1 MSSFK
6 MVQKFTVMMLSVIMA
21 VCMTPV
27 STASAAVDATYID
40 ENGVSQTVT
49 ATLIENLTTELTN
62 EWYVVEGH
70 VNTTNLTLKNRHVKL
85 ILTDGCTLTASA
97 TSDKAAI
104 ELFNGNFL
112 TIYSQE
118 LGTGTLT
125 ATGSGRGAGIGGSG
139 GADGSTTGEGQGGQ
153 AGGDSG
159 ALTVVGGRVI
169 ADRIGGGDG
178 GEGISQ
184 NEGKKDGGRGGGG
197 GTITVKGG
205 SLEVSG
211 KVGGGNGGSSQYLR
225 GGDGGRLNGFTVTG
239 GMVNVGSIS
248 GGNGGNGIYE
258 TSLGGGISIAV
269 GIAGNGG
276 SIGSVNISGGSVN
289 VSGKLGGG
297 DAGRTSSHSESPGNG
312 GSGSALTV
320 SGGTVRIS
328 GSIGGG
334 SNSPLFGSSGD
345 HGSCIVTGGSLR
357 APSLRPTPT
366 NGSANGNSTVL
377 ATTVKLG
384 DISSAVAVKH
394 LITGTTYTYGTKDM
408 LTDAEGNLFLW
419 LPDGAVVTQ
428 ANTESAAYSG
438 TVAAGETG
446 TLMEIPS
453 DTEKPTVLSITPTDG
468 ATDVP
473 DSGSISIT
481 FSEVMAPSAGTVS
494 LSREEGSPLILKG
507 GKWSAGNSVYTI
519 PYSSL
524 SYGGV
529 YTITISGF
537 QDLAG
542 NIMEDNS
549 SCSFQVK
556 ILPIY
561 DYVDQAGVASTASA
575 IKIDSATTGLTSG
588 WYAAED
594 SLTLT
599 NLSVS
604 GNVHLIL
611 TNGCAL
617 TVNGTDHNAAVR
629 VTGGS
634 SLTIYG
640 QTLGTGMLTAESAGR
655 GAGIGGNGGVDGLG
669 SSHGESSGTVTING
683 GTVTTNRIGGGD
695 GSDYL
700 FNSGFNGGHGG
711 TVTINGGTVIVSGRI
726 GGGDGGKGTNGA
738 GTGGNGGNGSSL
750 TIRGGNVSVAGKIGG
765 GAAGSGYYRHQFTGA
780 ITYGTAG
787 GAGSCTVTGG
797 SVKVS
802 TMQPT
807 PKNDGGSSVSLT
819 TVTLSGTS
827 TLRTI
832 QAIVTSLP
840 STYGARDMKTDASGK
855 LYLWLPA
862 GASVT
867 TAFSQGSR
875 YTGSIPAG
883 TSGTLVVSGSVPEP
897 PVVSSVV
904 PAHGELD
911 VPVNGSIAVTF
922 NGVMDAWSG
931 SVTLRADDLDTIV
944 LTRGI
949 WSNSGT
955 VYTVSYSGL
964 SYSTEYTVTLSGF
977 QDAYGQD
984 VDSASL
990 VFTTVIP
997 PKSVT
1002 VGAQSGTLICGT
1014 AGSVAFPITVVS
1026 IADGTYS
1033 VTLDGAPD
1041 GVTTGDITIASGS
1054 GTLTVN
1060 ASADTPEGSYTMTA
1074 TIDATVSDSFILTV
1088 SGALPTVDSVS
1099 VSPAAVEVQKGTT
1112 QPFTATVTGTNHPAP
1127 TVTWEV
1133 IDNVSTFTNIDA
1145 SGLLTVGADET
1156 AASLTVRATS
1166 TVDTGISGSATVTVT
1181 EIPAPPVYQISLGY
1195 IFPAAEEGY
1204 NAPPSLTIPV
1214 TNTGNQPTGD
1224 LTVALGGSNHGD
1236 FILSK
1241 TTIDSIAASG
1251 SGGFSVTPKN
1261 SLTAGIYTST
1271 VTVTGE
1277 NGINKSID
1285 ISFTVNSTS
1294 SLPVTGVSLNK
1305 STLGL
1310 TVGVNSTLIATVEPA
1325 NASNTAVSWS
1335 SSDPSVAM
1343 VDNNGA
1349 VTANSVGTAIITV
1362 TTEDGSF
1369 AAACTVTVSE
1379 AAVTTYTVTFDLNGG
1394 TRTGGGQ
1401 LTQTVVHGGSAT
1413 APTVARSGYTFIG
1426 WNQAFDNVTSNLTVT
1441 AAWSQNSSGSDDTG
1455 KSGRGSS
1462 TPSTL
1467 PAARITTDKKPGQ
1480 PTMATMN
1487 LTAAVD
1493 RNGMASVTITEAQ
1506 AKALV
1511 DTAKKYAPARGEAAS
1526 GIGVSITIDLPN
1538 TAKSFSAILSQA
1550 GLESLINAGVKQLE
1564 INSRLVCLTLDLDA
1578 LQEIQKQST
1587 GNVTVTFQPAQNL
1600 SEAAKQLIGTRPVY
1614 DMTVTYVRD
1623 GKTVNITSLGK
1634 GSATLGIPYTPG
1646 QNEATGFLYAIHVDG
1661 NGNTSRIPGSAY
1673 DTNSRRMVFTTNH
1686 FSVYGVG
1693 YTAPSAQFTD
1703 IGTHWAKDSI
1713 DYVAGR
1719 GLFVSSTDGK
1729 FQPDTAITRA
1739 DFVSALGRLS
1749 GVNVSGYQTSSF
1761 TDVIADSY
1769 YLPYVEWAYE
1779 KGIIKGIGNNRFAP
1793 DRAII
1798 REEIAVILQNY
1809 AKATGYKL
1817 PVTREATIFAD
1828 AFDIGANYKS
1838 AVTAMQQAGIMLGE
1852 QNNNFNPKANATRA
1866 EASAMLH
1873 RYIKLTI
1880 NPATAK

>member
-1 MSSFK
+1 
-6 MVQKFTVMMLSVIMA
+6 MLSIIMA
-21 VCMTPV
+21 VSMTPV
-27 STASAAVDATYID
+27 STASAAVEATYID
-40 ENGVSQTVT
+40 ENGVSQTVA
-49 ATLIENLTTELTN
+49 ATVIENATTALTSN
-62 EWYVVEGH
+62 WYVVEGS
-70 VNTTNLTLKNRHVKL
+70 VNTTNLTLVNHHVSL
-85 ILTDGCTLTASA
+85 ILTDGCTLTAGA
-97 TSDKAAI
+97 TGDKAAI
-104 ELFNGNFL
+104 ELFNGNTL
-112 TIYSQE
+112 TIYGQA

-125 ATGSGRGAGIGGSG
+125 ATGSGKGAGIGGSG
-139 GADGSTTGEGQGGQ
+139 GADGSTTGEGQAGQ

-178 GEGISQ
+178 GEGLSQ

-225 GGDGGRLNGFTVTG
+225 GGDGGRLTGFTVTG
-239 GMVNVGSIS
+239 GMVNIGSIS

-258 TSLGGGISIAV
+258 TYLGGFPIAV

-276 SIGSVNISGGSVN
+276 SGGSASISGGSVN

-297 DAGRTSSHSESPGNG
+297 DAGRTSFHSESPGNG

-334 SNSPLFGSSGD
+334 SNSPLFGSSSD

-366 NGSANGNSTVL
+366 NGSANGNNTVL

-384 DISSAVAVKH
+384 DTSGTVAVKH
-394 LITGTTYTYGTKDM
+394 LITGTTYTYGTKDV

-419 LPDGAVVTQ
+419 LPDGAVITQ
-428 ANTESAAYSG
+428 ANTENAAYSG
-438 TVAAGETG
+438 TVAAGENG
-446 TLMEIPS
+446 TLAEIPL
-453 DTEKPTVLSITPTDG
+453 DTEKPTVLSITPTNG
-468 ATDVP
+468 TTDVP
-473 DSGSISIT
+473 DSNSISVT

-494 LSREEGSPLILKG
+494 LSPGEGSPIILTG
-507 GKWSAGNSVYTI
+507 GAWSSSNSVYTI
-519 PYSSL
+519 SYSSL

-542 NIMEDNS
+542 NMMEDNS

-561 DYVDQAGVASTASA
+561 NYVDQAGVASTASA

-611 TNGCAL
+611 TDGCKL
-617 TVNGTDHNAAVR
+617 TINGTDHNAAVR
-629 VTGGS
+629 VSGGS

-640 QTLGTGMLTAESAGR
+640 QTLGTGALTAESAGR
-655 GAGIGGNGGVDGLG
+655 GAGIGGNGGVDGFG
-669 SSHGESSGTVTING
+669 SSHGESSGTVTFNG

-695 GSDYL
+695 GSNYL

-726 GGGDGGKGTNGA
+726 GGGDGGEGTSGLGA
-738 GTGGNGGNGSSL
+738 GGNGGNGSSL

-765 GAAGSGYYRHQFTGA
+765 GAAGSGYYRNQFTGA

-787 GAGSCTVTGG
+787 GPGSCTITGG
-797 SVKVS
+797 SARAS
-802 TMQPT
+802 IIQPT
-807 PKNDGGSSVSLT
+807 PKNDGGSTVSLT
-819 TVTLSGTS
+819 TVTLNGVA
-827 TLRTI
+827 TLQTI
-832 QAIVTSLP
+832 QAIVTDLP
-840 STYGARDMKTDASGK
+840 LTYGTRDMKTDASGK
-855 LYLWLPA
+855 LYLWLPS

-867 TAFSQGSR
+867 AAFSRGSR

-883 TSGTLVVSGSVPEP
+883 TSGTLAVSGAVPEP
-897 PVVSSVV
+897 PVVSSIA

-949 WSNSGT
+949 WSHSGT

-977 QDAYGQD
+977 QDAYGQE

-990 VFTTVIP
+990 VFTTAAP

-1002 VGAQSGTLICGT
+1002 VGAQSSTLICGT

-1033 VTLDGAPD
+1033 VALDGAPD
-1041 GVTTGDITIASGS
+1041 GVTTGDIAIASGS

-1074 TIDATVSDSFILTV
+1074 TIDGTVSDSFILTV

-1099 VSPAAVEVQKGTT
+1099 VLPAAVEVQKGAT
-1112 QPFTATVTGTNHPAP
+1112 QQLTATVTGTNHPAQ

-1133 IDNVSTFTNIDA
+1133 IDNLSTATNIDA

-1166 TVDTGISGSATVTVT
+1166 TVDISISGSATVTVT

-1195 IFPAAEEGY
+1195 IFPAAAEGY
-1204 NAPPSLTIPV
+1204 NAPTPLTIPV

-1251 SGGFSVTPKN
+1251 SDSLTVTPKDG
-1261 SLTAGIYTST
+1261 LTAGTYTAT
-1271 VTVTGE
+1271 VSVSGG
-1277 NGINKSID
+1277 NGINKSFD
-1285 ISFTVNSTS
+1285 IIFTVNSAS
-1294 SLPVTGVSLNK
+1294 SLPVTGVSLDK
-1305 STLGL
+1305 SILNL
-1310 TVGVNSTLIATVEPA
+1310 TVGGNSTLIATVEPA

-1343 VDNNGA
+1343 VDHNGA
-1349 VTANSVGTAIITV
+1349 VTANSVGMAIITV

-1379 AAVTTYTVTFDLNGG
+1379 AAPVTTYTVTFDLNGG

-1413 APTVARSGYTFIG
+1413 APTVARSGYTFTG
-1426 WNQAFDNVTSNLTVT
+1426 WNQAFNHVTSNLTVT

-1480 PTMATMN
+1480 PTIATMN

-1506 AKALV
+1506 AKALI
-1511 DTAKKYAPARGEAAS
+1511 DSAKKYAQARGEAVS

-1550 GLESLINAGVKQLE
+1550 GLERLIDAGVKQLE
-1564 INSRLVCLTLDLDA
+1564 INSRLVCLTLDLEA

-1587 GNVTVTFQPAQNL
+1587 GHVTVTIQPAQNL
-1600 SEAAKQLIGTRPVY
+1600 SEAAKQLIGARPVY
-1614 DMTVTYVRD
+1614 DMTITYVRD

-1673 DTNSRRMVFTTNH
+1673 DTNSRRVVFTTNH

-1693 YTAPSAQFTD
+1693 YTAPSAQFID
-1703 IGTHWAKDSI
+1703 IGAHWAKDSI

-1719 GLFVSSTDGK
+1719 GLFGSSTDGK

-1749 GVNVSGYQTSSF
+1749 GVNVSGCQTSSF